1 MADIWEP
8 ITVTVARDVE
18 FGREQ
23 DFEEWASGI
32 LNEASKFRGFLGA
45 GILKPGSNDKTWH
58 IVYRFK
64 DQVSLRDW
72 ENSSVRGEWLSK
84 ADAIMEETAR
94 HRVSG
99 LETWFELPGR
109 TAKAPPRRKM
119 AVVTLLAIYPIV
131 LVYGTLARGISWPF
145 PIRAALQVGVLV
157 ILMTWVVMPR
167 MTRWFSTWLY
177 PK

>member
-18 FGREQ
+18 PGREE

-32 LNEASKFRGFLGA
+32 LHEASKFRGFLGA
-45 GILKPGSNDKTWH
+45 GILRPGPDDKTWH

-72 ENSSVRGEWLSK
+72 ENSNTRGEWLSK
-84 ADAIMEETAR
+84 ADEMMEETAR

-109 TAKAPPRRKM
+109 TAKAPSRPKM
-119 AVVTLLAIYPIV
+119 AVVTVLAIYPIV
-131 LVYGTLARGISWPF
+131 LIYGTLAKGITLPF
-145 PIRAALQVGVLV
+145 PIRVALQVLVLV
-157 ILMTWVVMPR
+157 ILMTCVVMPR
-167 MTRWFSTWLY
+167 MTRLFKNWLY
-177 PK
+177 PN